1 MGLQVRSPKG
11 REWTLKPSVFVSD
24 ESDEELGFDDVQGG
38 FETGLGWFGARWVL
52 SDGKSE
58 EDGKKNSRVL
68 TITVDTPSG
77 TNGLVTVP
85 PGIGTTHGTTILLD
99 GREVSAKR
107 SKTISVE
114 GGNHTIVA
122 Y

>member
-52 SDGKSE
+52 SDGRSE
-58 EDGKKNSRVL
+58 ENGKKNSRVL

-77 TNGLVTVP
+77 TSGLITIP
-85 PGIGTTHGTTILLD
+85 PGIGTTILLD
-99 GREVSAKR
+99 GREMSAKG